1 MNPTDNPTEHPSGT
15 RAAAPRTRPDIL
27 VSAPLLRGPE
37 PVRLLLDP
45 RTGARMEL
53 SPKVH
58 FVLDRLD
65 GVRTLDQIGEDYAA
79 RFGARLGEPQ
89 WRQLLGL
96 FYGRR
101 LLVGAE
107 PPEAAAGSATPME
120 SARGHWAEGRLR
132 LVTDGHARF
141 DVLRRLPSPAR
152 HRVVR
157 GAAVAALGAALGTL
171 LVGLVWRLPEL
182 TASAGALV
190 HRPAMLLLVTVAL
203 WLSMALHEIGHALT
217 ARAVGATVGELGLRW
232 RLPMVYL
239 YCDVPDA
246 RFLPRRRQVAV
257 AAAGALTNLV
267 VLLPAYGVWL
277 LLTRHGGSHPT
288 LSAVLLSGTVVGLA
302 NLLPLPPLDGYR
314 ILEALLGTTRLA
326 QETRAYVAR
335 AALRRRRGSGQGTSG
350 YPRRAKRLYLGY
362 AVLWTTVT
370 AGLLLAVAAT
380 VSALTASPDRVL
392 TATLTA
398 LAVAAPVAL
407 RVVRPARRRG
417 QAVAR

>member
-1 MNPTDNPTEHPSGT
+1 MNPTEP

-27 VSAPLLRGPE
+27 VSAPLLRGHE

-65 GVRTLDQIGEDYAA
+65 GVRTLEQIGEDYAA

-101 LLVGAE
+101 LLVGTETQLPAS
-107 PPEAAAGSATPME
+107 AAAVPAATPP
-120 SARGHWAEGRLR
+120 ARGHWAEGRLR
-132 LVTDGHARF
+132 LVADGDARF
-141 DVLRRLPSPAR
+141 DVLRHLPSPAR
-152 HRVVR
+152 HRVAR
-157 GAAVAALGAALGTL
+157 GAAVLLLGAALCAL
-171 LVGLVWRLPEL
+171 LAGLAWRLPEL
-182 TASAGALV
+182 TASARALG
-190 HRPAMLLLVTVAL
+190 HRPAMFLLVAVAL
-203 WLSMALHEIGHALT
+203 WFSMALHEVGHALT
-217 ARAVGATVGELGLRW
+217 ARAVGATVGELGVRW

-246 RFLPRRRQVAV
+246 RFLSRRRQVAV
-257 AAAGALTNLV
+257 AAAGALTNLA
-267 VLLPAYGVWL
+267 VLLPAYGGWL

-314 ILEALLGTTRLA
+314 ILEAVLGTTRLA
-326 QETRAYVAR
+326 QETRRFVAR
-335 AALRRRRGSGQGTSG
+335 SLPGRRPGTGPGAGG
-350 YPRRAKRLYLGY
+350 YPRRARRLYLGY
-362 AVLWTTVT
+362 AALWTVLT
-370 AGLLLAVAAT
+370 AGLLLAVAWAVFSLTPAT
-380 VSALTASPDRVL
+380 ERLLTAVL
-392 TATLTA
+392 TMLATTA
-398 LAVAAPVAL
+398 LVTL
-407 RVVRPARRRG
+407 RVVRPARHRQREAG
-417 QAVAR
+417 R